1 MDWLFEAGEAV
12 RLSTVTCHTA
22 SSMMDRLLSEV
33 EMPRKQLQLAAV
45 GCLLTAAKWVEKDE
59 RVPWGRHL
67 RGQAS
72 QTYTKDEVAAMESRV
87 LRTCCWAV
95 DTLTCSHFLEVLL
108 ALGVVSET
116 EFILGV
122 SKGSDATQLL
132 EGDNGIRQLCVEHR
146 DDYLNSCRE
155 VESAFS
161 RHVKMSEKTVRYV
174 RKYACFF
181 ADLSLQEVDFLVF
194 DSSLIAAGCVAAA
207 RRALNFSTVWS
218 SDLIGMTK

>member
-22 SSMMDRLLSEV
+22 SSLMDRLLMDV

-72 QTYTKDEVAAMESRV
+72 QTYTKEEVAAMESRV
-87 LRTCCWAV
+87 LKACTWDV

-108 ALGVVSET
+108 AMGVVANNEV
-116 EFILGV
+116 ILGLPKGANVV
-122 SKGSDATQLL
+122 SQLSGAIDFCTNNQDSYMDDCNSISSHFTRLVRMSD
-132 EGDNGIRQLCVEHR
+132 
-146 DDYLNSCRE
+146 
-155 VESAFS
+155 
-161 RHVKMSEKTVRYV
+161 KTVR
-174 RKYACFF
+174 
-181 ADLSLQEVDFLVF
+181 
-194 DSSLIAAGCVAAA
+194 
-207 RRALNFSTVWS
+207 
-218 SDLIGMTK
+218 